1 MMTSKRVP
9 SPMYMDSVYPC
20 PGTGTHGTALQS
32 GPAQCPAT
40 GASGGSTGSPVSFH
54 SSRPPA
60 ML

>member
-1 MMTSKRVP
+1 MMMSRRVP

-20 PGTGTHGTALQS
+20 SRSVTHGTAPQT
-32 GPAQCPAT
+32 GVGQCPAT
-40 GASGGSTGSPVSFH
+40 GAPGGSTSSPASFH